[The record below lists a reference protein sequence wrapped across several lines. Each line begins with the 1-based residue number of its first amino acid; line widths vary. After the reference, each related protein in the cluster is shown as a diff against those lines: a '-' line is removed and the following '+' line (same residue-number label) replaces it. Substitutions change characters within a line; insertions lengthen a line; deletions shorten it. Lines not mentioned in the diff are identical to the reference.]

1 MEWYL
6 GIIFPPNRY
15 IQELKVTQKQN
26 MFRLVPYSHL
36 FLFNQEDT
44 HLHII
49 QIQGDQ

>member
-26 MFRLVPYSHL
+26 MFRLVPYSH
-36 FLFNQEDT
+36 FNQEYT